1 MLATWFLGRGAAPP
15 AGLPCR
21 LSFYKREIWVQSRL
35 MLKSLVVKRGNEGLN
50 TTFFI
55 SSATHTAA
63 KRGSHFSHYYF
74 QHLIEPVTLELMT
87 PPWHCSPLVM
97 GCDKTKRTQLF
108 RLCVKLP
115 PLDKRPA
122 LLAIFEVVP
131 GEPQQNKDSPL
142 EMAGSDSVLL
152 SLCSRHRWR
161 AWVCRKK
168 SLSIRP
174 HTDYKTWPEHS

>member
-1 MLATWFLGRGAAPP
+1 MSRSSSVSHMILRKGSSAPCWSALQAEFLQ
-15 AGLPCR
+15 AGNLGT
-21 LSFYKREIWVQSRL
+21 SRL

-152 SLCSRHRWR
+152 SLCSRHR
-161 AWVCRKK
+161 
-168 SLSIRP
+168 
-174 HTDYKTWPEHS
+174 